1 MHYEGLIIR
10 PPSEANS
17 LILQI
22 TVGCSHNQCSFCPAY
37 KAKKFRIKPIKE
49 IFKDIDEAAAETC
62 GAVRRVFLCDGDP
75 LIAPQ
80 ATLTAILQKLNDTF
94 PFLQRVGIYANAK
107 SVLNKTHEDL
117 QALRAQKLGILYLGL
132 ESGDQVILDR
142 IKKGATAEQMIE
154 AAERVKEAGIKLSVT
169 VILGLGGKERSRV
182 HAVETMRV
190 LNKMKPDHV
199 GALTL
204 MLVEGTPLYQKWK
217 KGTFVLPEPF
227 EIIEE
232 LHLMIKE
239 SQLKNCLF
247 FSNHAS
253 NYLPLRVRLPQQ
265 KDQALSQIE
274 AVLNERNTNV
284 LTPEIFRAL

>member
-1 MHYEGLIIR
+1 MHYDGLIIR

-22 TVGCSHNQCSFCPAY
+22 TVGCSHNQCTFCPAY
-37 KAKKFRIKPIKE
+37 KAKKFRIKSLAN
-49 IFKDIDEAAAETC
+49 IFKDIDEAAAESL

-80 ATLTAILQKLNDTF
+80 ATLTAILKKLNDTF

-107 SVLNKTHEDL
+107 SVLNKSCEDL

-142 IKKGATAEQMIE
+142 IKKGATVEQMIE
-154 AAERVKEAGIKLSVT
+154 AAERVRAAGIKLSVT

-182 HAVETMRV
+182 HATETMRV
-190 LNKMKPDHV
+190 LNEMKPDHV

-204 MLVEGTPLYQKWK
+204 MVAPGTPLYKQWK
-217 KGTFVLPEPF
+217 KGSFILPEPF
-227 EIIEE
+227 ELIEE
-232 LHLMIKE
+232 LYLMIKD

-253 NYLPLRVRLPQQ
+253 NYLPLKIRLPQQ
-265 KDQALSQIE
+265 KDQALRQIE
-274 AVLNERNTNV
+274 AVLQERNTRV
-284 LTPEIFRAL
+284 LTPEFLRAL

>member
-1 MHYEGLIIR
+1 MHYEGIIIR

-37 KAKKFRIKPIKE
+37 KVKKFRIKPINE

-75 LIAPQ
+75 LVVPQ
-80 ATLTAILQKLNDTF
+80 AKLLAILHKINCTF
-94 PFLQRVGIYANAK
+94 PHLQRVGMYANTK
-107 SVLNKTHEDL
+107 SVLKKTVEDL
-117 QALRAQKLGILYLGL
+117 QALREQKLGILYLGL
-132 ESGDQVILDR
+132 ESGDQVTLDQ
-142 IKKGATAEQMIE
+142 IKKGVTAEQMIE

-217 KGTFVLPEPF
+217 KGTFKLPEPF

-232 LHLMIKE
+232 LRLMIKE

-253 NYLPLRVRLPQQ
+253 NYLPLKIRLPQQ
-265 KDQALSQIE
+265 KEQALRQIE
-274 AVLNERNTNV
+274 AVLRERSTDM
-284 LTPEIFRAL
+284 LTPEFLRAL